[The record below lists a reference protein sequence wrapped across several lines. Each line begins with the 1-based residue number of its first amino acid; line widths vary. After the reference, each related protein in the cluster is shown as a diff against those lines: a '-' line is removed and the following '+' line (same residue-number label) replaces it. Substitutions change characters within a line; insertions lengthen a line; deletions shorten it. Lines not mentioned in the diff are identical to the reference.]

1 MIHCRCDKMS
11 LHVSY
16 ALFAESHQEHLKVW
30 SEVQDNFLLQ
40 VLDAALHSVPHSDK
54 KLEDMDD
61 KEFGKWLEK
70 QDFEEKRKQKR
81 KTFDIRVPK
90 LTIQSNPHCSKSRTL
105 ILPLSLENNAT
116 TTGTAAIIEQF
127 GNEFGV
133 PCDHAKE
140 YLPFDHK
147 SQTFDIRAA
156 RRHHEFL
163 ASLHEHNKEMTEMV
177 HQLNEAEKA
186 LEHQPPEMD
195 TSFSSGEDLSSNSI
209 QKVDAKFQKVLDSIV
224 KKMWEAQQANDIAK
238 YEQFISWLASQR
250 ESWEKVQDHNGRTVL
265 HAAVENGNMELVKT
279 LVCAGVDVNAKERC
293 GATPLTLAVI
303 NKNEEMCLYLL
314 ENFAV
319 FDAHFFSTIPSP
331 QFLAR
336 QLDLEAANVMEMKA
350 EQSFS
355 TDREIWRTL
364 HKGESIDQVNVQVMD
379 ELPVVDETYHYERRN
394 KSCKTLFVGDQGTN
408 KVLRGVKGRSEAA
421 YGWCA
426 EVPGDLHAKGYFYEV
441 CKKVMA
447 PGGLMHI
454 LQDVLARR
462 KVTDNSFGQ
471 KKFQEQ
477 NLNRIEEAVR
487 DLAFAF
493 GMAAVLEF
501 RNSSSFPSQDQLS
514 KCKRETGLHN
524 LILLSTFQQ
533 WIGASC
539 EDMVFKY
546 YSQMF
551 TLFGPLQQMYL
562 NAIKFGHGVARE
574 ASWMLMHPL
583 FAQSNKR
590 NYHTEAMVHI
600 VNFMAVWPLATR
612 ELLRNNCSISLNGK
626 EGHNIALDEWVESC
640 VVQPMKN
647 YSTG

>member
-1 MIHCRCDKMS
+1 
-11 LHVSY
+11 
-16 ALFAESHQEHLKVW
+16 
-30 SEVQDNFLLQ
+30 
-40 VLDAALHSVPHSDK
+40 
-54 KLEDMDD
+54 
-61 KEFGKWLEK
+61 
-70 QDFEEKRKQKR
+70 
-81 KTFDIRVPK
+81 
-90 LTIQSNPHCSKSRTL
+90 
-105 ILPLSLENNAT
+105 
-116 TTGTAAIIEQF
+116 
-127 GNEFGV
+127 
-133 PCDHAKE
+133 
-140 YLPFDHK
+140 
-147 SQTFDIRAA
+147 
-156 RRHHEFL
+156 
-163 ASLHEHNKEMTEMV
+163 
-177 HQLNEAEKA
+177 
-186 LEHQPPEMD
+186 
-195 TSFSSGEDLSSNSI
+195 
-209 QKVDAKFQKVLDSIV
+209 
-224 KKMWEAQQANDIAK
+224 
-238 YEQFISWLASQR
+238 
-250 ESWEKVQDHNGRTVL
+250 
-265 HAAVENGNMELVKT
+265 
-279 LVCAGVDVNAKERC
+279 
-293 GATPLTLAVI
+293 
-303 NKNEEMCLYLL
+303 
-314 ENFAV
+314 
-319 FDAHFFSTIPSP
+319 
-331 QFLAR
+331 
-336 QLDLEAANVMEMKA
+336 
-350 EQSFS
+350 
-355 TDREIWRTL
+355 
-364 HKGESIDQVNVQVMD
+364 
-379 ELPVVDETYHYERRN
+379 
-394 KSCKTLFVGDQGTN
+394 
-408 KVLRGVKGRSEAA
+408 
-421 YGWCA
+421 
-426 EVPGDLHAKGYFYEV
+426 
-441 CKKVMA
+441 
-447 PGGLMHI
+447 MHI

-600 VNFMAVWPLATR
+600 VNFVAVWPLATR